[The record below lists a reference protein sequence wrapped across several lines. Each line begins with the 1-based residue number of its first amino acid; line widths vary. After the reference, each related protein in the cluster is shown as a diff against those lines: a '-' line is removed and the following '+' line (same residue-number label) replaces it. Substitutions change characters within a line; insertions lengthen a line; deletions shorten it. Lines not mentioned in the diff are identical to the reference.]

1 MDKIPNRL
9 LERLNALSC
18 ENVAE
23 RLGMDVISHRT
34 LCFMHDDHH
43 PSLHFWGRNREK
55 WWCFVCNRGGTA
67 INLVMEYAG
76 MGFVEACQW
85 LGTQFNINVDGGIR
99 VLDIKKK
106 PIKRQKRNTSNKEN
120 PFSKTIAQ
128 WILDNCTL
136 MESGVR
142 FLYEQRKLN
151 PDIIRQLN
159 IVSLENSRTLV
170 DRLRNTFDE
179 KMLKESGLVSET
191 NGKMYFR
198 MFTPCLLF
206 PYYDKGGMLTG
217 LQSRYLG
224 NNENAPRFQFISA
237 QKTRVFNMPIV
248 NNMSYGDELYISEGI
263 TDCLALLSAGKN
275 AVAIPSASIL
285 PVYDLMDLSKFKL
298 HMYPDQDDSGRKAY
312 AALKRFFINHYA
324 ILKEERLPK
333 GIKDYSEYYVMSHG
347 KE

>member
-1 MDKIPNRL
+1 MDKIPDRV
-9 LERLNALSC
+9 LESLNALSC
-18 ENVAE
+18 EDVAE
-23 RLGMDVISHRT
+23 KLGMDVISHRA

-55 WWCFVCNRGGTA
+55 WWCLVCNKGGTA

-76 MGFVEACQW
+76 IGFVEACQW
-85 LGTQFNINVDGGIR
+85 LGTQFNINVGGTM
-99 VLDIKKK
+99 VLDIKRT
-106 PIKRQKRNTSNKEN
+106 PIKRQKRKSYNKEN
-120 PFSKTIAQ
+120 PFSKNIAH

-136 MESGVR
+136 METGVR

-151 PDIIRQLN
+151 PDVISQLN
-159 IVSLENSRTLV
+159 IVSLEDSRNLV
-170 DRLRNTFDE
+170 DRLRNAFGE

-191 NGKMYFR
+191 NGKIYFR

-206 PYYDKGGMLTG
+206 PYYDKERVLTG

-224 NNENAPRFQFISA
+224 NNKNAPRFQFVSA
-237 QKTRVFNMPIV
+237 QKARVFNMPIV

-263 TDCLALLSAGKN
+263 TDCLALLSAGKK

-285 PVYDLMDLSKFKL
+285 PVYDLMDLSKFRL
-298 HMYPDQDDSGRKAY
+298 HMYPDQDDAGRKAFS
-312 AALKRFFINHYA
+312 ALRRFFTNHYA
-324 ILKEERLPK
+324 ILREELLPK
-333 GIKDYSEYYVMSHG
+333 GTKDFSEYYVMSHG